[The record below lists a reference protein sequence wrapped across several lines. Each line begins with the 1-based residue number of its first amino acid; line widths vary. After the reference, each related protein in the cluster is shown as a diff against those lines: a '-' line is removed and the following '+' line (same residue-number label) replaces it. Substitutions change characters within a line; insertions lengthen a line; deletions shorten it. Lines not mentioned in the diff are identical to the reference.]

1 MIPGDRFMIYI
12 LDYRQV
18 PCVVIGVHVSRH
30 AFCTFINLYIVVE
43 CGSLKEDKRA
53 LLSGFVVLQ
62 T

>member
-1 MIPGDRFMIYI
+1 MIYI
-12 LDYRQV
+12 LDYRLV

>member
-1 MIPGDRFMIYI
+1 MIYI
-12 LDYRQV
+12 FDYRQV
-18 PCVVIGVHVSRH
+18 PCVVIGVHVSRD